1 MEVVLKF
8 ARSLGLVLQLAL
20 VKLVIINLD
29 QLVHRLTTVLP
40 VTADVLKYVA
50 IKGRVL
56 QIVVAIADIQS
67 IKMAS
72 RVQRFPLHQRLQLL
86 PAQLQAQLSDC
97 CLS

>member
-8 ARSLGLVLQLAL
+8 ARSLGLVLHLAH

-29 QLVHRLTTVLP
+29 QLVRRLTIVSP

-56 QIVVAIADIQS
+56 QIAVVIADMKS
-67 IKMAS
+67 IKMA
-72 RVQRFPLHQRLQLL
+72 
-86 PAQLQAQLSDC
+86 
-97 CLS
+97 